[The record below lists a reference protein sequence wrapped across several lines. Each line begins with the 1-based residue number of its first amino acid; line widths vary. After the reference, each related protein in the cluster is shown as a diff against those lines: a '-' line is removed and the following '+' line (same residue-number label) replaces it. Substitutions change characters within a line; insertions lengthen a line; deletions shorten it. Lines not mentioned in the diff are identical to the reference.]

1 MASSIEKLSEN
12 LRNNNNDIN
21 ELRNSFKYTSQY
33 FTNDEQ
39 FLEMIKKG
47 VYPYDYIDDFNKLYT
62 SYLPDINSFDSKL
75 NKSKC
80 SKEDYDQA
88 KNVWNKFNC
97 KNLLD
102 YHNIYLKSDVLLLS
116 DIWFNFSK
124 VN

>member
-1 MASSIEKLSEN
+1 
-12 LRNNNNDIN
+12 
-21 ELRNSFKYTSQY
+21 
-33 FTNDEQ
+33 
-39 FLEMIKKG
+39 MIKKG

-62 SYLPDINSFDSKL
+62 SYLPNINEFDSKL

-88 KNVWNKFNC
+88 KTVWNKFNC

-124 VN
+124 VNYKNYGLDVSYYYTAPSLAFDAMLKETEVKLDLLTNIEMS